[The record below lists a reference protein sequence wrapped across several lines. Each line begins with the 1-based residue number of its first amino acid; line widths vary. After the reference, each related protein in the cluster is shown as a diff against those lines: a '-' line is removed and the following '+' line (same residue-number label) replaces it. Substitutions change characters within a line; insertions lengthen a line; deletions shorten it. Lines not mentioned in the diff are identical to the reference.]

1 MEYLKKIKE
10 IRNIGFL
17 SYWAWMLLV
26 KSGGAKEV
34 RICFG
39 TQVIF
44 FSLFTITQIW
54 DYLGNRALKARRT
67 KNIAQE
73 LKLQFDK
80 VRGATTQFI
89 FAYGFRCDWLGNR
102 RIIPFSLM
110 F

>member
-44 FSLFTITQIW
+44 LIIHDNTEFGI
-54 DYLGNRALKARRT
+54 LGSRALKVRRT
-67 KNIAQE
+67 KNIAQ
-73 LKLQFDK
+73 K
-80 VRGATTQFI
+80 VQS
-89 FAYGFRCDWLGNR
+89 C
-102 RIIPFSLM
+102 
-110 F
+110 